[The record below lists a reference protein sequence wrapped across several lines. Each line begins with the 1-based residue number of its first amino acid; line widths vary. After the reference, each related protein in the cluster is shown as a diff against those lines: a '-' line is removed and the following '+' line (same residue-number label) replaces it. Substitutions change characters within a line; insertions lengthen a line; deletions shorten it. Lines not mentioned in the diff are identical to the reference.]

1 MGVLVIMIFLDAAI
15 MGFGT
20 GSGKG
25 MAIHAI
31 GGKIGFGDEGLDQ
44 RSGPFIMGRMTGGTA
59 RLLGKFLVYF
69 GYGIEV

>member
-31 GGKIGFGDEGLDQ
+31 GGKIGFGEKGLDP
-44 RSGPFIMGRMTGGTA
+44 RSGPFTMSRMAGATA
-59 RLLGKFLVYF
+59 RFLDKFLVYF